1 MAAGTKDNYGIS
13 YTRVLRSISAILKNN
28 VLNIHN
34 IFEIDIL
41 LSKIIFHLKMI
52 CAFIKLIEN
61 KKWNLE
67 IVFNL
72 YQLEKIY
79 LKDNHINGL
88 SQTDL

>member
-1 MAAGTKDNYGIS
+1 
-13 YTRVLRSISAILKNN
+13 
-28 VLNIHN
+28 
-34 IFEIDIL
+34 
-41 LSKIIFHLKMI
+41 MI